1 MGPRQMVPRVS
12 LKIDQRLPPTRSTT
26 NALQAGKKSTNV
38 CPALGSMQ
46 TVPKA
51 GNEIDKQ
58 KLTTD
63 FPPPGSLRMVYIG
76 RSHLQ
81 NQNIPAASLRK
92 KYISLPS
99 PHHIAPKK
107 QMRSQTSIALRN
119 ACYRMTQTSATHG
132 GPMPGASEDQ
142 ARLVRGPSGPVHGP
156 GGPY

>member
-1 MGPRQMVPRVS
+1 MLYKQGQV
-12 LKIDQRLPPTRSTT
+12 
-26 NALQAGKKSTNV
+26 
-38 CPALGSMQ
+38 
-46 TVPKA
+46 
-51 GNEIDKQ
+51 GNEIDEQ

-63 FPPPGSLRMVYIG
+63 RPLQGLYGGSTLDGPIYKIKTSPQPPSE
-76 RSHLQ
+76 
-81 NQNIPAASLRK
+81 K
-92 KYISLPS
+92 KYISQPS
-99 PHHIAPKK
+99 PHHIAPKN

>member
-1 MGPRQMVPRVS
+1 MVYKQGQKSLTICPVIGPMQMVLRVS
-12 LKIDQRLPPTRSTT
+12 LKINERLPPPGP
-26 NALQAGKKSTNV
+26 LQMLYKQGQV
-38 CPALGSMQ
+38 
-46 TVPKA
+46 
-51 GNEIDKQ
+51 GNEIDEQ

-63 FPPPGSLRMVYIG
+63 RPLQGLYGGSTLDGPIYKIKTSPQPPSE
-76 RSHLQ
+76 
-81 NQNIPAASLRK
+81 N
-92 KYISLPS
+92 
-99 PHHIAPKK
+99 